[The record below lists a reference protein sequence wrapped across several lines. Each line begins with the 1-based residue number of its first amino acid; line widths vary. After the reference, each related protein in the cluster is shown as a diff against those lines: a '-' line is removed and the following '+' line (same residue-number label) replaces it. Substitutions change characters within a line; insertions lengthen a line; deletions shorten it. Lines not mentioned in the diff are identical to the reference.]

1 MTAQHGNTAQQTGSA
16 PRTLDGEIMTDR
28 AKPRVLDFIAHGLG
42 PPCLAASFLFYFFV
56 TWAPTASP
64 KRELFCGSLLLAGVG
79 ASLITMRNASRSSRV
94 TGATMMCAGLVAIVG
109 LGLV

>member
-1 MTAQHGNTAQQTGSA
+1 MPKTVN
-16 PRTLDGEIMTDR
+16 GEIMTDR
-28 AKPRVLDFIAHGLG
+28 ANPRVLDFIAHGLG

-64 KRELFCGSLLLAGVG
+64 KPELFCGSLLLAGVG
-79 ASLITMRNASRSSRV
+79 ASMITMRNASRRLRV
-94 TGATMMCAGLVAIVG
+94 TGATTMCAALVAIVG